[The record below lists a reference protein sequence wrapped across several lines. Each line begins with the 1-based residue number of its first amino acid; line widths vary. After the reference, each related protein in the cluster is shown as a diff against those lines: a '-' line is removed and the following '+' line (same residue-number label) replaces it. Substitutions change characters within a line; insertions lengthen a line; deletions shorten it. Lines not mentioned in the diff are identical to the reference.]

1 MKRGAVRI
9 EVEVRPV
16 GLFLVGDSAPID
28 IFADI
33 QFTKIRKTG
42 KDENYVEYIIYGTS
56 FKGWLRSAFTR
67 FAHILSMT
75 TCLNEDNPQKCDTCK
90 IFGASNVS
98 GILHVSNLRP
108 VKTIKSSVI
117 THVSL
122 NDGTLTA
129 REGSLY
135 SAEYIHPGQLFKG
148 YLEMKMEEDGI
159 KLTRYLKAVLVGL
172 AALRTDRAGRGGLI
186 DVRIANTE
194 EIIEQVETDEE
205 TKNLLSS
212 LKEWGWDIDY
222 L

>member
-1 MKRGAVRI
+1 MREGGVRI

-16 GLFLVGDSAPID
+16 GLFLVGDSAPVD

-33 QFTKIRKTG
+33 QFTKIRKADKEG
-42 KDENYVEYIIYGTS
+42 DNGEYIIYGTS

-75 TCLNEDNPQKCDTCK
+75 TCLTENSPEKCDTCK
-90 IFGASNVS
+90 IFGTSKVG
-98 GILHVSNLRP
+98 GILHVSNLHP
-108 VKTIKSSVI
+108 VKTIRSSVI

-129 REGSLY
+129 REGALY

-148 YLEMKMEEDGI
+148 YLEIKMIDDRKE
-159 KLTRYLKAVLVGL
+159 LTRYLKAVLVGL

-186 DVRIANTE
+186 DVRIVNAE
-194 EIIEQVETDEE
+194 EVIEKVETDEA
-205 TKNLLSS
+205 TKTLLSS